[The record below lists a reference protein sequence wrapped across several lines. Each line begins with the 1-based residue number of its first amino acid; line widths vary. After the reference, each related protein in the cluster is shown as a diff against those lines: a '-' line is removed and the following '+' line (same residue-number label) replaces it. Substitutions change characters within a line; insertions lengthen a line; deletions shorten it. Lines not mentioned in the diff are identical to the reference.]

1 MNLSDYLPKDN
12 EGGKKSG
19 GGRQR
24 YKEYVIE
31 AQEQGK
37 EPLSFEEWNRLQN
50 G

>member
-1 MNLSDYLPKDN
+1 MNLSDLLPKDN

-19 GGRQR
+19 GGKTR

-37 EPLSFEEWNRLQN
+37 EPLPFDKWYALQN